1 MPKKAEFEEKTY
13 EKYFG
18 HELVH
23 GRRISFSPGQI
34 AESVFGFDEAF
45 DVAHSFWLQY
55 FHYLMTYP
63 RSRMRGLSRDDMEV
77 FAQEF
82 SDDLP
87 PFRFNFFV
95 QFKRPEDVFGPNG
108 AERADWQS
116 AYYRYKIS
124 TDQQATLERL
134 HSISAG
140 RAAVVYAS
148 PAFWTKADLFNAAK
162 SRVVISQSNI
172 ISVDRLVGHGRFTYV
187 APGGNGKA
195 YSEPVAIESPAIEQL
210 IQAGMKQEELSFT
223 QHIKRAAQKIEAAV
237 EIDKETEKL
246 FNLVR
251 LMILGDSEVGTAGA
265 SSKSFW
271 GALATIEAFS
281 DVFDV
286 SFYAIG

>member
-1 MPKKAEFEEKTY
+1 MPKTAEFEEKTY

-18 HELVH
+18 YELVR
-23 GRRISFSPGQI
+23 GRRISFSPGQC
-34 AESVFGFDEAF
+34 AENALGFDEAF
-45 DVAHSFWLQY
+45 DVSHSLWIRY
-55 FHYLMTYP
+55 FRHLMTNS
-63 RSRMRGLSRDDMEV
+63 RSKMPGISHDQMDVLAR
-77 FAQEF
+77 EF
-82 SDDLP
+82 SDALP
-87 PFRFNFFV
+87 PFRFNLFV
-95 QFKRPEDVFGPNG
+95 QFKRPQYVFGPNG

-116 AYYRYKIS
+116 AYYRYMIS

-148 PAFWTKADLFNAAK
+148 PALWTKADLFNAAK
-162 SRVVISQSNI
+162 NRVVISQSNI

-210 IQAGMKQEELSFT
+210 IQAGMEQEELSFT
-223 QHIKRAAQKIEAAV
+223 QHIKRAAQQIEATV
-237 EIDKETEKL
+237 ENDKKAEKL
-246 FNLVR
+246 FNLAR
-251 LMILGDSEVGTAGA
+251 LAILGDGEVGPASA
-265 SSKSFW
+265 SSKSLW